1 MNKKGRKPFALPS
14 SQFSS
19 IPRRRTQD
27 TIDRRFYR
35 RKYNA
40 EQTIAK
46 FNETL
51 RDEVDLETLK
61 ANLVNVVQETL
72 EPSSI
77 RIWIKEPSEK

>member
-1 MNKKGRKPFALPS
+1 L
-14 SQFSS
+14 
-19 IPRRRTQD
+19 RRRVQD
-27 TIDRRFYR
+27 TIDHRFYR

-61 ANLVNVVQETL
+61 ANLVNVVQDTL

-77 RIWIKEPSEK
+77 RIWIKEPSERK